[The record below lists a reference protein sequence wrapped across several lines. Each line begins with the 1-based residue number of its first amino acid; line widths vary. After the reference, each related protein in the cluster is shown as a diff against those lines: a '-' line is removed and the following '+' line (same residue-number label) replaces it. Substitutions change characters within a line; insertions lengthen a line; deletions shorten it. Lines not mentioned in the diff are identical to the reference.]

1 MPWQALPA
9 STRGCTRTIRRA
21 SVDPWKAFDPDAP
34 PLVNDLSTLG
44 PGIGYWLQM
53 TEPAVL
59 QLGIQPGMSGAETLP
74 TEEGL
79 AHGGPVAL
87 ANAGL
92 RIPSESAPDIDRLR

>member
-1 MPWQALPA
+1 MM
-9 STRGCTRTIRRA
+9 RTTTA
-21 SVDPWKAFDPDAP
+21 DPCERYDPTAP
-34 PLVNDLSTLG
+34 L
-44 PGIGYWLQM
+44 
-53 TEPAVL
+53 
-59 QLGIQPGMSGAETLP
+59 QPGMSGAETLP